1 MSEHHHLEDYTDR
14 IKPKGASSLLFWGV
28 VGFFAI
34 AVAWAALTTLDRTVR
49 GAGRVIPSSQLQ
61 IVSNLEGG
69 IVDAIL
75 VQPGQQVKQGAEL
88 IRLDKTQSTSEFG
101 SGSSSVETLT
111 VKIARLQAEVT
122 GHEPIYPPAH
132 DRGTADQIQVERAL
146 HASRMQELNSLQN
159 AGRARIAQAE
169 RAVMEAQSALEAR
182 STERETRRSEL
193 AVLRPLVAKGIE
205 PRLSLLQAES
215 AASVA
220 ASEAAAAASGL
231 ARASSAVAE
240 ARSALSQQM
249 QDWRSQ
255 AATELATAQGE
266 LAARQRAL
274 PALEQRVDRT
284 VVRAPLD
291 GKVNRVMVTT
301 VGGTVAPGAPM
312 VEIVPSEKSLLVEV
326 RVRPQDIAFVRIGQH
341 AKVNITAYDPS
352 VFGALE
358 GTVATISPDAVLEER
373 TGETFYHV
381 RVRTKTDALKDQQG
395 NALPIGPG
403 MVADVALIGE
413 KRTVLQYLMTP
424 ITRLSET
431 AFRE

>member
-1 MSEHHHLEDYTDR
+1 
-14 IKPKGASSLLFWGV
+14 
-28 VGFFAI
+28 
-34 AVAWAALTTLDRTVR
+34 
-49 GAGRVIPSSQLQ
+49 
-61 IVSNLEGG
+61 
-69 IVDAIL
+69 
-75 VQPGQQVKQGAEL
+75 
-88 IRLDKTQSTSEFG
+88 
-101 SGSSSVETLT
+101 
-111 VKIARLQAEVT
+111 
-122 GHEPIYPPAH
+122 
-132 DRGTADQIQVERAL
+132 
-146 HASRMQELNSLQN
+146 N

>member
-1 MSEHHHLEDYTDR
+1 MAEHHLEDYTDR
-14 IKPKGASSLLFWGV
+14 IKPKGASSVLFWGV
-28 VGFFAI
+28 VGFFVV

-69 IVDAIL
+69 IVEAIL
-75 VQPGQQVKQGAEL
+75 VQPGQQVKQGSEL

-101 SGSSSVETLT
+101 SGSSSVETLS
-111 VKIARLQAEVT
+111 VKIARLHAEVT
-122 GHEPIYPPAH
+122 GREPIYPQAT

-146 HASRMQELNSLQN
+146 HASRMQEYASLQN
-159 AGRARIAQAE
+159 TGRARIAQAE

-220 ASEAAAAASGL
+220 ASEAAAASSGL

-249 QDWRSQ
+249 QDWRAQ

-266 LAARQRAL
+266 LAARQRTL

-301 VGGTVAPGAPM
+301 VGGTVGPGAPM

-352 VFGALE
+352 VFGALD

-381 RVRTKTDALKDQQG
+381 RVRTKSNALKDQQG